1 MLLLKLVRE
10 LELSLWRHVRHLLLQ
25 RIESTGRRQML
36 SWRDHSHIDIL
47 LVCSLYLLLLLL

>member
-10 LELSLWRHVRHLLLQ
+10 LELSRWRHVRHLLLQ
-25 RIESTGRRQML
+25 RIESIGRRQML
-36 SWRDHSHIDIL
+36 GWRDHSHIDIL